1 MSPQSSWSG
10 IVEDVRRSMAPRGRA
25 QLGQFPVEGLRLIER
40 AVRADSPPRRLVIS
54 ERLLRQRDARLST
67 LVTQLEA
74 AACEIVPVPE
84 AVMFEL
90 SEGRNGGLLI
100 GLCELKRGPSI
111 AEARQGALAGRGP
124 VLVLVDVEEPGNVG
138 ALIRTGLAS
147 GASAAVAIGTSD
159 PFHPKAVRTSM
170 GSIFKL
176 PILRSLETSAVL
188 NELAPLRRYAA
199 VAAQG
204 QQPWQVDLSG
214 AIALFVGNESEGL
227 RDDLVAQLDGT
238 LSIPM
243 PSGVDSF
250 SVNAAAAILLYEI
263 TRQGAARAATLAG

>member
-1 MSPQSSWSG
+1 
-10 IVEDVRRSMAPRGRA
+10 
-25 QLGQFPVEGLRLIER
+25 LL
-40 AVRADSPPRRLVIS
+40 IS
-54 ERLLRQRDARLST
+54 ERLLRQREPRVSAL
-67 LVTQLEA
+67 LAQLEA
-74 AACEIVPVPE
+74 AACVIVPVPE
-84 AVMFEL
+84 GVMLEL

-111 AEARQGALAGRGP
+111 EEVRRAALAGAGP

-147 GASAAVAIGTSD
+147 GASAAIAIGTSD

-176 PILRSLETSAVL
+176 PILKTTETGSVIS
-188 NELAPLRRYAA
+188 ELAPLKRYAA
-199 VAAQG
+199 VASQG
-204 QQPWQVDLSG
+204 KHPWQLELSG
-214 AIALFVGNESEGL
+214 AVALFVGNESEGL
-227 RDDLVAQLDGT
+227 RDELVAQLDGT

-263 TRQGAARAATLAG
+263 TRQSAQVTP